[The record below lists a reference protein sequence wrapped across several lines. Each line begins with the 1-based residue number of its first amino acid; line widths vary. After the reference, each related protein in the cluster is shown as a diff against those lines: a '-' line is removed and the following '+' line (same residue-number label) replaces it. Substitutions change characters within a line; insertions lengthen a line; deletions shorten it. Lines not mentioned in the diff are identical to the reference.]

1 MSENRPNYSK
11 RELQGA
17 DMARDLHLKIGYP
30 GYQKCFKLFETNF
43 FRNCPL
49 TLDDAKRSL
58 HINDPDT
65 LKGKMTRSSASKI
78 KNLQQIRIPVTITD
92 IHPTVDISV
101 DFPFIQCVAFLHT
114 ISRGFEFR
122 TIEMIQSRK
131 VNTNDMK
138 NGLKRVIH
146 LYHARG
152 IHVNQINTDNEF
164 ECIKN
169 DTLPTNLNA
178 VAAEGHVGEIEGS
191 IRTMKE
197 GTRCDA

>member
-92 IHPTVDISV
+92 THPTVDISV
-101 DFPFIQCVAFLHT
+101 YFPFIQCVAFLHT

-131 VNTNDMK
+131 ANTNDMK
-138 NGLKRVIH
+138 KR
-146 LYHARG
+146 
-152 IHVNQINTDNEF
+152 F
-164 ECIKN
+164 EKS
-169 DTLPTNLNA
+169 DTLIPCKRYPREPNQ
-178 VAAEGHVGEIEGS
+178 H
-191 IRTMKE
+191 
-197 GTRCDA
+197 